1 MPITALPTP
10 PTRDDP
16 ENFAQRADQFLAA
29 LPAFATE
36 ANVTAAEVN
45 GYAATC
51 ESAAM
56 VVNVNAWVSG
66 TSYAQGAAV
75 YDTTDFLTYRRRVA
89 GAGTTRPGLD
99 AANWA
104 LLTGFG
110 NATLDTAQTF
120 TGVKTFTQ
128 TIQGSV
134 SGNAGT
140 AGTASNLSRSVTG
153 AGLATGGGTL
163 TGNQV
168 ITVPAAT
175 QAQAEA
181 GTDNATAMTPLR
193 TEQHMLA
200 NALGWAQTWQDMT
213 GSRTWSTS
221 YQNTTGKP
229 IQVNIQGRSSTSVER
244 YVDVSQDGVSWLSV
258 GIMPNDNVA
267 SFVRTGANFVV
278 PTGWYYRVNGALSSL
293 NIWAELR

>member
-16 ENFAQRADQFLAA
+16 DNFAQRADQFLAA

-36 ANVTAAEVN
+36 ANATAAEVN

-51 ESAAM
+51 QSAAM
-56 VVNVNAWVSG
+56 VVNVTAWVSG
-66 TSYAQGAAV
+66 TTYALGAAV

-99 AANWA
+99 ATNWA

-140 AGTASNLSRSVTG
+140 ATTAANLSRSVTG
-153 AGLATGGGTL
+153 AGLATGGGAL

-168 ITVPAAT
+168 ITVTAAT

-193 TEQHMLA
+193 AEQHMLA
-200 NALGWAQTWQDMT
+200 NAIGWGQTWQAFTSAQRVT
-213 GSRTWSTS
+213 GTA
-221 YQNTTGKP
+221 YQNTTGRP
-229 IQVNIQGRSSTSVER
+229 IGVMLWGSSGNFEMSV
-244 YVDVSQDGVSWLSV
+244 DGSTW
-258 GIMPNDNVA
+258 G
-267 SFVRTGANFVV
+267 SFGGVPVQAAGAQFFAVV
-278 PTGWYYRVNGALSSL
+278 PNGIYYRVVGSFTRFGDGFM
-293 NIWAELR
+293 ELR